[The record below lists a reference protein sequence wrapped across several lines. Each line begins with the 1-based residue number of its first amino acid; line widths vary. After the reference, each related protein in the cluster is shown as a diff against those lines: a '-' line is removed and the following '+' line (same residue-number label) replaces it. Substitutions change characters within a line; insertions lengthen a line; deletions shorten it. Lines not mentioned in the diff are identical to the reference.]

1 MKHYEKDLKP
11 SKKKLKSWN
20 YWSMPNLKPR
30 PKTHMEQ
37 IQEAQRIIEVVCHYY
52 EFSYKDLI
60 GKNRTPALVIARHI
74 AIQFI
79 KSKTDLS
86 LKEIGK
92 LFDRDHTTIIH
103 ALRNIE
109 AKRTHPYDESVKTD
123 LFNINLIL

>member
-1 MKHYEKDLKP
+1 
-11 SKKKLKSWN
+11 
-20 YWSMPNLKPR
+20 
-30 PKTHMEQ
+30 MEQ

-52 EFSYKDLI
+52 EYSYKDLV
-60 GKNRTPALVIARHI
+60 GKYRAPALVIARHI